1 MNNLENV
8 IYEIKENHKL
18 NKLAKN
24 GIIRKTPNI
33 DFSEHDIS
41 ANLSFNKYNEIIKSF
56 EKDLLSNFSKDSSS
70 LFYKNLETL
79 KIEDSKLAT
88 LFTKECFYA
97 MYDDKKNKIKIV
109 LKKNDDY
116 ETLKSS
122 TTHELLHMSSRKNRE
137 FGGLAQAFKGKMV
150 GLGLDE
156 GYTELLNQR
165 YFDKKIN
172 ENFYF
177 YERSF
182 ASGIEKIVG
191 KEVMQNCY
199 FNADLLTIIKK
210 ITQYTG
216 NIQETADLIVEMDYL
231 NKIKIPD
238 LKEHAAFN
246 IRLKIANIYKE
257 KLDLELKCGLIDRN
271 EYEKKKFLHVD
282 EFTKSNTTYSIDA
295 KIEELNRVYMIND
308 NGQIHYLK
316 KSKFPIHFTPDANQV
331 EKEPTASSLVNEK
344 IEDKSSNIIEKKSL

>member
-109 LKKNDDY
+109 LKK
-116 ETLKSS
+116 E
-122 TTHELLHMSSRKNRE
+122 
-137 FGGLAQAFKGKMV
+137 
-150 GLGLDE
+150 
-156 GYTELLNQR
+156 
-165 YFDKKIN
+165 
-172 ENFYF
+172 
-177 YERSF
+177 
-182 ASGIEKIVG
+182 
-191 KEVMQNCY
+191 
-199 FNADLLTIIKK
+199 
-210 ITQYTG
+210 
-216 NIQETADLIVEMDYL
+216 
-231 NKIKIPD
+231 
-238 LKEHAAFN
+238 
-246 IRLKIANIYKE
+246 
-257 KLDLELKCGLIDRN
+257 
-271 EYEKKKFLHVD
+271 
-282 EFTKSNTTYSIDA
+282 
-295 KIEELNRVYMIND
+295 
-308 NGQIHYLK
+308 
-316 KSKFPIHFTPDANQV
+316 
-331 EKEPTASSLVNEK
+331 
-344 IEDKSSNIIEKKSL
+344 